1 MDGPVAS
8 TAGDAGPEAAD
19 GAAAQNEA
27 GSDAGGG
34 ETAGEV
40 ATAARKEAQDPGK
53 RREKQRAAA
62 AAARKR
68 REEKGPRPTR
78 DRRRE
83 PRARRADTGGGPP
96 GGLPALP
103 TAESDG
109 PPATLPALPTV
120 GSAPAPSVLP
130 TGAVSTPP
138 PPRVTVPAGQEEAT
152 SADTEPTGALPPR
165 ALAPPDVH
173 TAAETRRTVLPDRP
187 SASKPIVAPVISS
200 HTELATQCATVIE
213 PRLKAAIREVA
224 KQRPAEPLRFLA
236 DLLTSDS
243 ECLPSRNSAQSALSG
258 SESVSQD
265 AASTQSVASYLSA
278 EVLPAVHGALLELI
292 RYQPPVTDD
301 AALAAEIMAR
311 ALRSGAGFQST

>member
-1 MDGPVAS
+1 MAS
-8 TAGDAGPEAAD
+8 GDVEFVEASLSAWLERTSR
-19 GAAAQNEA
+19 G
-27 GSDAGGG
+27 
-34 ETAGEV
+34 
-40 ATAARKEAQDPGK
+40 DPGGTSPEDEA
-53 RREKQRAAA
+53 RRFFV
-62 AAARKR
+62 
-68 REEKGPRPTR
+68 PTR
-78 DRRRE
+78 EDALAASHLAHRLE
-83 PRARRADTGGGPP
+83 LARRVAAGAEERVA
-96 GGLPALP
+96 ALGRRLDD
-103 TAESDG
+103 A
-109 PPATLPALPTV
+109 
-120 GSAPAPSVLP
+120 
-130 TGAVSTPP
+130 
-138 PPRVTVPAGQEEAT
+138 
-152 SADTEPTGALPPR
+152 
-165 ALAPPDVH
+165 
-173 TAAETRRTVLPDRP
+173 AAETRRPVLPDRP
-187 SASKPIVAPVISS
+187 SASKPIMAPVISS